1 MRDIIQGTIDSIH
14 EAIDEADKTASVKRI
29 ERVLGVIDPKILEAE
44 VITDLEDLRS
54 AIADYRGITRAGL
67 TPEEYQEEKESAFE
81 AIKEAVDGLDID
93 EDALESLE
101 APPVKETWQMTRKEF
116 IKQDLER
123 YRKDAKDLGFSFN
136 EQLQTKLS
144 GEQHEKTV
152 RKALSI
158 GKPVP
163 PEVLKDYPDLVS
175 TVKTRREQIIEIDY
189 AHTLNELKR
198 MAREKG
204 VSLSGTKHAIIARL
218 L

>member
-67 TPEEYQEEKESAFE
+67 TPEEYQDEKEAAFD
-81 AIKEAVDGLDID
+81 AITEAVEGLDID

-101 APPVKETWQMTRKEF
+101 APVKETWQMTRKEF
-116 IKQDLER
+116 IKQDFER
-123 YRKDAKDLGFSFN
+123 YRRDAKALGFSLN
-136 EQLQTKLS
+136 EQLQIKLS

-175 TVKTRREQIIEIDY
+175 PVKTRREQIMEFDY
-189 AHTLNELKR
+189 AHSLDELKR

-204 VSLSGTKHAIIARL
+204 ISPSGTKHEIIGRL
-218 L
+218 M